1 MRPPVLPAGFRALF
15 LGLVLV
21 GAQAWGPGP
30 LEAQVTDPTEPDTVQ
45 VDSTRLRI
53 FKQLEFL
60 AKPPGIDS
68 TWFIPDSLL
77 SDSALAERE
86 ARLTGRR
93 PRQSPRAGG
102 GMGAPDSIMSALM
115 ELEGYTL
122 TEYASQGA
130 DFGAKTKQLV
140 LVGTAESQARL
151 LRDGEEIT
159 SDSALIYSDE
169 TGKIWSTG
177 SQAVYQPKEGDPVNS
192 ARIVFDLNQTRG
204 TANDARTR
212 YNAGAEW
219 ILYSDYLTVEEDAA
233 FGHDVMFTSCEEEEP
248 HYHFA
253 AKDIKI
259 ISDNILVA
267 RPVKLYFADVP
278 VAWLPFI
285 AQSTE
290 TGRASGILTP
300 TFSINDIVRT
310 SRSYS
315 RRISNLGLYWAIN
328 DFMDATLAMDWWSG
342 EHTALT
348 GSYNFNWARQFLN
361 GSLNFR
367 RFWREEG
374 GTELALD
381 TRGSWQMD
389 ERTSLRFSARYA
401 SSNDF
406 VRRNSFD
413 PREVV
418 QSIDSEGGLSR
429 RFSFGNL
436 SLSANRRQ
444 YLSDDRVD
452 MTLPTANFSLS
463 PITFLKASPSEARFY
478 NNMTFSGSANYR
490 RNVSD
495 RVPQSDSAF
504 SQANADK
511 VGTAAG
517 MSGGLNLGN
526 FSVSSGFNFTDD
538 LVKDVPIGLDT
549 TTWMAEDRVDQAET
563 AVTWNASLNYQQN
576 LIGSTT
582 ITPSLRVSGQMRR
595 SDSDS
600 LASDFVS
607 APNRVSFG
615 ASLKTDVYGFFPG
628 VGPFEAIR
636 HKVTTGF
643 DFDYAP
649 EVNPTELQAQV
660 FGSREVG
667 RQRNLRV
674 SLNQTFEA
682 KLGDREAA
690 ERAAALDSMRVDS
703 LSLAADS
710 LQMLRRSL
718 PNEPG
723 SLEIQRVD
731 SLIAEIDSLLADTT
745 SAPESQQEAQKVTLL
760 ALRTSAV
767 SYDFERA
774 DEEGGWLQGFT
785 STRLDNN
792 ISSDFL
798 RGLNIRFSHE
808 LFEETAVE
816 TGGEGGGT
824 VSKRKFSPHLSSMNL
839 GFSLNS
845 RSWVFQ
851 ALGALFQRGEDED
864 DDAGSTVDVGG
875 EADLED
881 QAFAEAGMDESRII
895 PGREPSGR
903 GGPRRSG
910 NVGEWRANL
919 SYSLQRPR
927 NESQPSNQMISST
940 LSFTPTEKW
949 DVSWRT
955 SYDVERGSFN
965 DHLIRLTRDLHRWEA
980 YFDFRQTATGNW
992 SFRFEVA
999 LTDNQELH
1007 FDYQQRS
1014 IQEEG
1019 GRRVF

>member
-1 MRPPVLPAGFRALF
+1 MKSGILAGVLLGCCMSVLP
-15 LGLVLV
+15 VPV
-21 GAQAWGPGP
+21 PGPGP
-30 LEAQVTDPTEPDTVQ
+30 VPVRAQVQDPPPPDTVP

-53 FKQLEFL
+53 TRQLEFL

-68 TWFIPDSLL
+68 TWFVPDSLL

-93 PRQSPRAGG
+93 PREATRGSAPGLGR
-102 GMGAPDSIMSALM
+102 PDSIMAALM
-115 ELEGYTL
+115 ELDGYSV
-122 TEYASQGA
+122 TEYASEGA
-130 DFGAKTKQLV
+130 DFGAGTKQLV
-140 LVGTAESQARL
+140 LTGTPESQARL
-151 LRDGEEIT
+151 IREGEEIT
-159 SDSALIYSDE
+159 ADSALIYSDE
-169 TGKIWSTG
+169 TGKVWSVG
-177 SQAVYQPKEGDPVNS
+177 SQAVYQPKDGDAVNS
-192 ARIVFDLNQTRG
+192 TRIVFDLNSTRG
-204 TANDARTR
+204 TANQAQTR

-219 ILYSDYLTVEEDAA
+219 ILYSDYLTVEKESAY
-233 FGHDVMFTSCEEEEP
+233 GHDVMFTSCEEEVP

-253 AKDIKI
+253 AKNIKI
-259 ISDNILVA
+259 ISNNILVA

-315 RRISNLGLYWAIN
+315 RRISNLGFYWAIS
-328 DFMDATLAMDWWSG
+328 DYMDASVAMDWWSG

-348 GSYNFNWARQFLN
+348 GSYSYNWARQFLR
-361 GSLNFR
+361 GDVNFR
-367 RFWREEG
+367 QFWREEG
-374 GTELALD
+374 GTERAVD
-381 TRGSWQMD
+381 ASSNWQMD
-389 ERTSLRFSARYA
+389 ERTSIRFRTRWA
-401 SSNDF
+401 SSNEF

-413 PREVV
+413 PQEVV
-418 QSIDSEGGLSR
+418 QSIDSEGGISR

-436 SLSANRRQ
+436 SLSGNRRQ
-444 YLSDDRVD
+444 YLSDDRVE

-463 PITFLKASPSEARFY
+463 PITFLRASPLESRFY
-478 NNMTFSGSANYR
+478 NNMTVSGSANFR
-490 RNVSD
+490 RSISD
-495 RVPQSDSAF
+495 RLAQSDSAF
-504 SQANADK
+504 SASQADK
-511 VGTAAG
+511 VKTTAG

-526 FSVSSGFNFTDD
+526 FSVSSGFNLTDD
-538 LVKDVPIGLDT
+538 LVKDVPIGVDT
-549 TTWMAEDRVDQAET
+549 VSWMAEDRVDQSKTE
-563 AVTWNASLNYQQN
+563 VTWNASLNYQQN

-595 SDSDS
+595 SDTDS
-600 LASDFVS
+600 LANDFVS
-607 APNRVSFG
+607 APNRISFG
-615 ASLKTDVYGFFPG
+615 ASLKTDIYGFFPG
-628 VGPFEAIR
+628 FGSFDAIR

-649 EVNPTELQAQV
+649 EVSPSEIQAAV
-660 FGSREVG
+660 FNAREVG
-667 RQRNLRV
+667 AQRNLRI

-682 KLGDREAA
+682 KLGDEAA
-690 ERAAALDSMRVDS
+690 EERAAALDSMRVDS
-703 LSLAADS
+703 LTIAADS
-710 LQMLRRSL
+710 LRTLRRSL
-718 PNEPG
+718 PDEPG
-723 SLEIQRVD
+723 NTEALRVD
-731 SLIAEIDSLLADTT
+731 SLILEIDSLLADTT
-745 SAPESQQEAQKVTLL
+745 AGRDSQQEARKVTLL

-767 SYDFERA
+767 AYDFERA
-774 DEEGGWLQGFT
+774 DREGGWLQGFT
-785 STRLDNN
+785 TTRLDNN
-792 ISSDFL
+792 ISSDYL
-798 RGLNIRFSHE
+798 RGLNLRISHD
-808 LFEETAVE
+808 LFEEIQT
-816 TGGEGGGT
+816 TDGEGET
-824 VSKRKFSPHLSSMNL
+824 TSSRKLSPHLSSMNL

-851 ALGALFQRGEDED
+851 ALSGLFQGEEAEPED
-864 DDAGSTVDVGG
+864 GSSVDVGG
-875 EADLED
+875 EAGLED
-881 QAFAEAGMDESRII
+881 EAFPESAMDESRIM

-927 NESQPSNQMISST
+927 DKDAPSNQMISST
-940 LSFTPTEKW
+940 FSFTPTEKW

-955 SYDVERGSFN
+955 SYDVTRGSFN
-965 DHLIRLTRDLHRWEA
+965 DHLIRLTRNLHRWEA

-999 LTDNQELH
+999 LTDNEELH